1 MPPVLF
7 GSIVTQAYVR
17 NSKPHS
23 GFVRIRV
30 LRVLLAIAAAALV
43 LTVWRAPIWFGS
55 RMMQAQLYSAGIH
68 SYWMILDGHQV
79 HYLEGGTG
87 DPVVLVHGLGASAQ
101 NNWRNLMP
109 RLVRSGHHL
118 YAMDL
123 LGYGESA
130 MPADRTYSIDEEAKF
145 VEAFLDAKGLHHLAV
160 AGVSMG
166 GWIAATVALDQP
178 QRITRLILL
187 DSAGLRFAPDFDLG
201 LFTPQNREQVDG
213 LMAILTPHPQ
223 RMPGF
228 VKDDLV
234 REISRHDWVI
244 KRSLASML
252 TGADL
257 LDERFPSLKMPLLV
271 VWGKEDVLTPLSV
284 GQSMHAAAPQSVF
297 EVYDGCGHLAV
308 ETCADRISP
317 RISSFLA
324 GTGPP
329 TGATVEVPADGDK

>member
-1 MPPVLF
+1 MTPTDVGNPRWVGVL
-7 GSIVTQAYVR
+7 V
-17 NSKPHS
+17 
-23 GFVRIRV
+23 
-30 LRVLLAIAAAALV
+30 IAAAVVVLV
-43 LTVWRAPIWFGS
+43 VWRAPVWVGS
-55 RMMQAQLYSAGIH
+55 KVMQAQLYGAGIH
-68 SYWMILDGHQV
+68 SYSMIVDGRRV

-109 RLVRSGHHL
+109 RLVRSGYHV

-123 LGYGESA
+123 LGYGQSA
-130 MPADRTYSIDEEAKF
+130 RPADRTYSIDEEAKF
-145 VEAFLDAKGLHHLAV
+145 VEAFLDAKHLNQVFV

-178 QRITRLILL
+178 QRITRLVLL
-187 DSAGLRFAPDFDLG
+187 DSAGLRFTPGFDLG

-234 REISRHDWVI
+234 REISRHAWVI
-244 KRSLASML
+244 KRALASMV

-257 LDERFPSLKMPLLV
+257 LDERFPSLKMPLLL
-271 VWGKEDVLTPLSV
+271 VWGHEDVLTPLSI
-284 GQSMHAAAPQSVF
+284 GQSMHEAAPQSVL

-308 ETCADRISP
+308 ETCADRIAP

-324 GTGPP
+324 GHGPP
-329 TGATVEVPADGDK
+329 AGATVNLPPGGAK

>member
-1 MPPVLF
+1 M
-7 GSIVTQAYVR
+7 TQADVR
-17 NSKPHS
+17 NPKRS
-23 GFVRIRV
+23 GRWTWA
-30 LRVLLAIAAAALV
+30 LAALVIAAAALV
-43 LTVWRAPIWFGS
+43 LAVWRAPMWVGS
-55 RMMQAQLYSAGIH
+55 KVMQAQLYSAGIH
-68 SYWMILDGHQV
+68 SYSMILDGQQV

-109 RLVRSGHHL
+109 RLVRSGHHV

-123 LGYGESA
+123 LGYGKSA

-145 VEAFLDAKGLHHLAV
+145 VEAFLDAKRLDHVAA

-187 DSAGLRFAPDFDLG
+187 DSAGLRFSPDFDLG
-201 LFTPQNREQVDG
+201 LFTPQTREQVDG
-213 LMAILTPHPQ
+213 LMAVLTPHPQ

-234 REISRHDWVI
+234 REITRHDWVI
-244 KRSLASML
+244 KRALASML

-257 LDERFPSLKMPLLV
+257 LDERFPSLKMPLLL
-271 VWGKEDVLTPLSV
+271 VWGKEDVLTPLRI
-284 GQSMHAAAPQSVF
+284 GQSMHEATTQSVL
-297 EVYDGCGHLAV
+297 EVYEGCGHLAV
-308 ETCADRISP
+308 ETCADRIGP

-324 GTGPP
+324 GNGPP
-329 TGATVEVPADGDK
+329 AGATVDVPSGSDK

>member
-1 MPPVLF
+1 M
-7 GSIVTQAYVR
+7 TQTDGGNPRWV
-17 NSKPHS
+17 
-23 GFVRIRV
+23 GV
-30 LRVLLAIAAAALV
+30 LAITAAVVV
-43 LTVWRAPIWFGS
+43 LTVWRAPVWVGS
-55 RMMQAQLYSAGIH
+55 KVMQAQLYTAGIH
-68 SYWMILDGHQV
+68 SYSMIVDGRRV

-109 RLVRSGHHL
+109 RLVRSGHHV

-123 LGYGESA
+123 LGYGQSA
-130 MPADRTYSIDEEAKF
+130 RPADRTYSIDEEAKF
-145 VEAFLDAKGLHHLAV
+145 VEAFLDAKHLNQVVV

-178 QRITRLILL
+178 QRITRLVLL
-187 DSAGLRFAPDFDLG
+187 DSAGLRFTPGFDLG

-223 RMPGF
+223 PMPGF

-234 REISRHDWVI
+234 REISPHAWVI
-244 KRSLASML
+244 KRALASMV
-252 TGADL
+252 TGTDL
-257 LDERFPSLKMPLLV
+257 LDERFPSLKMPLLL
-271 VWGKEDVLTPLSV
+271 VWGHEDVLTPLSI
-284 GQSMHAAAPQSVF
+284 GQSMHEAAPQSVL

-308 ETCADRISP
+308 ETCADRIGP

-324 GTGPP
+324 GNGPP
-329 TGATVEVPADGDK
+329 AGATVDLPPGGEGEGL